1 MKPQAITS
9 LAPSPDADR
18 RARMVKYSVAMGI
31 RLLCI
36 FACFFTPGWWLL
48 IPATGA
54 IVLPYIAVV
63 VANVGMRAKD
73 TDVLRPGAIVP
84 LPPQDRKP

>member
-9 LAPSPDADR
+9 LAPSPEADR
-18 RARMVKYSVAMGI
+18 RARMVKYSIAMGV

-48 IPATGA
+48 VPAMGA
-54 IVLPYIAVV
+54 IFLPYVAVV
-63 VANVGMRAKD
+63 LANVSMRSKND
-73 TDVLRPGAIVP
+73 QVLRPGAI
-84 LPPQDRKP
+84 LPVRPQDPKA